1 MIDFTL
7 EARVRCI
14 SEGTPMAE
22 NHPLPDC
29 NVIAENAHDASL
41 IRRAKRGDRHAFEA
55 LTKPYLNRLFNTIL
69 GITRNHED
77 AEDCLQEALLRAFT
91 RIEQF
96 KGASRFSTWLFR
108 IGVNQALM
116 HLRSKKRSFLLID
129 NTADDDAIRSFDP
142 EDTRPNPEL
151 QYQAAELSMTIE
163 KMIRVMPPVFQPVFE
178 MRYLQELSN
187 EEAAV
192 ALDMSTPA
200 IKTRA
205 FRARRHL
212 RERLE
217 RHYGFTKGDIAS

>member
-1 MIDFTL
+1 
-7 EARVRCI
+7 
-14 SEGTPMAE
+14 MAE
-22 NHPLPDC
+22 KLNLLDRK
-29 NVIAENAHDASL
+29 VIAENAHDAAL
-41 IRRAKRGDRHAFEA
+41 IRRAKRGDRHAFEV

-116 HLRSKKRSFLLID
+116 HLRSKRRSFLLLD
-129 NTADDDAIRSFDP
+129 NTDDDAFRSFDP

-192 ALDMSTPA
+192 ALDLSTPA

-217 RHYGFTKGDIAS
+217 RHYGLTKGEIAS